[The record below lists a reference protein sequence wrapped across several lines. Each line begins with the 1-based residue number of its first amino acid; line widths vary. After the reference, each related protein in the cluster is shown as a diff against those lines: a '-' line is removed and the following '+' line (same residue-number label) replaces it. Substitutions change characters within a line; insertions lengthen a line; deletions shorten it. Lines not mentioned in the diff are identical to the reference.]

1 VYFFNRGINVQASE
15 VSTAATRQSAG
26 EIAIL
31 KAAIRL
37 FSENG
42 FDGVS
47 MRSVAEIAGVSK
59 ANIYHH
65 FASKEALYLAI
76 MQESAQ
82 KLSVLV
88 DNLEEGDGDFE
99 QRLRVFA
106 QGHLDHLFGNA
117 STLRLILREVFSGDD
132 EKGRVL
138 VEQVVGGIL
147 LRLFE
152 IFKEGQEAGVLRA
165 GLDPALCAMLLLGVD
180 LFYFQSHGMLKHI
193 PQAGFA
199 LQREQYSRE
208 MMDVILNGMLVQDV
222 EAGVQQ

>member
-1 VYFFNRGINVQASE
+1 VQASE
-15 VSTAATRQSAG
+15 ISTATPRQSAG

-31 KAAIRL
+31 EAAIRL

-47 MRSVAEIAGVSK
+47 MRSVAEAAGVSK

-76 MQESAQ
+76 MQASAQ

-88 DNLEEGDGDFE
+88 DNLEVGDGEFE

-117 STLRLILREVFSGDD
+117 TTLRLILREVFSGDD
-132 EKGRVL
+132 EKNRVV

-147 LRLFE
+147 LRLFA

-165 GLDPALCAMLLLGVD
+165 GLDPALCAMLLLGAD

-199 LQREQYSRE
+199 LQQGQYSRE
-208 MMDVILNGMLVQDV
+208 MMDVILNGMLVQDI
-222 EAGVQQ
+222 EGGVQQ